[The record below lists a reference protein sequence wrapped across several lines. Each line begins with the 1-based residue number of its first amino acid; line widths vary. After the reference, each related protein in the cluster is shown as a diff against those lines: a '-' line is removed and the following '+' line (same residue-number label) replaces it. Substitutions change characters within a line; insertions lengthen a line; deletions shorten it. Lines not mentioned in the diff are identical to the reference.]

1 MVADLYDSY
10 TSAGDPGGG
19 RDATK
24 FYAFDGKQHADAIN
38 ALLHGQPRTAST
50 TSSATPAINV
60 DACTQFNIT
69 AQAVAITSLS
79 SGITGTPT
87 DGQKLVVRIKDNGTA
102 QAITYGASWRAVAV
116 TLPTVTIPNGTLYI
130 EGQYN
135 SADSVWDVITVR
147 KQIIPAAV
155 RGTPNSSA
163 TTSVAIPTHQPGDL
177 ILIYAVDNT
186 GVTLPAPP
194 APSGTVP
201 AYVEISDATISAT
214 ARSAVY
220 QFVATANNHT
230 SGTWTGTTAMAAIV
244 VKNPNPATPIGG
256 QASATSPASATQ
268 SVSPAIA
275 LTKTDGT
282 SALLL
287 FYNQRLATAW
297 GAAPAG
303 CTQLLASGTIC
314 IDSKNDTTV
323 DGAITQ
329 LVTAST
335 SATSLAAAV
344 EILAAT

>member
-1 MVADLYDSY
+1 MADLYNSY
-10 TSAGDPGGG
+10 SSSADPGGG

-24 FYAFDGKQHADAIN
+24 FYAFDAKTHADAIN
-38 ALLHGQPRTAST
+38 ALTHTGTV
-50 TSSATPAINV
+50 TSSATPSINT
-60 DACTQFNIT
+60 DTCNQFTIT
-69 AQAVAITSLS
+69 AQAVAITSMTSGLS
-79 SGITGTPT
+79 GTPA
-87 DGQKLVVRIKDNGTA
+87 DGEKLVVRIKDNGTA
-102 QAITYGASWRAVAV
+102 QAITYGASWRAIAV

-130 EGQYN
+130 DAVYN

-147 KQIIPAAV
+147 KQIIPATV
-155 RGTPNSSA
+155 RGTANYAA
-163 TTSVAIPTHQPGDL
+163 TTSVAIPTHQAGDL

-186 GVTLPAPP
+186 ATTLPTPP
-194 APSGTVP
+194 AAGGTVP
-201 AYVEISDATISAT
+201 AWAEISDATISAT
-214 ARSAVY
+214 ARSALY

-244 VKNPNPATPIGG
+244 VKNVNTATPTGG
-256 QASATSPASATQ
+256 GAMATSPASATQ
-268 SVSPAIA
+268 SVSPAIT

-282 SALLL
+282 SAVLV